1 MQTEAGTPL
10 TTSAG
15 PRRTPNRT
23 RLLRLLGCVAVLGY
37 LLDQGTKAW
46 ANASLDPTRPRELFG
61 PILTLH
67 LTRNAGAA
75 FSMATNATWVLTLI
89 AIAVIAATIFAAR
102 RIGSRAWAVALGLLL
117 AGAFGNLT
125 DRFVRA
131 PQGGQ
136 GHVVDFLEL
145 PHWPIFNVADM
156 CVVSAA
162 ALVALLAIRGIGI
175 DGRRADAAD
184 SRGDAADSKNDATD
198 SASSAE
204 DGVSRDD

>member
-15 PRRTPNRT
+15 TRRTPTRS
-23 RLLRLLGCVAVLGY
+23 RLLRLLGSVLVLGY

-46 ANASLDPTRPRELFG
+46 ANAALDPGRPRELLG
-61 PILTLH
+61 PVLKLH

-89 AIAVIAATIFAAR
+89 AIAVIAATVFAAR

-125 DRFVRA
+125 DRFAR
-131 PQGGQ
+131 PPRGGQ

-162 ALVALLAIRGIGI
+162 ALIALLAVRGIGI
-175 DGRRADAAD
+175 DGRRAGAAD
-184 SRGDAADSKNDATD
+184 STDRAAD
-198 SASSAE
+198 AE
-204 DGVSRDD
+204 DGTSDSTNDGRDDE

>member
-10 TTSAG
+10 TTSDGRGHTRNRAG
-15 PRRTPNRT
+15 
-23 RLLRLLGCVAVLGY
+23 LIGLLGSVAVAGY

-46 ANASLDPTRPRELFG
+46 ANAHLDPVRPREILG
-61 PILTLH
+61 PVLKLH
-67 LTRNAGAA
+67 LTHNAGAA

-89 AIAVIAATIFAAR
+89 AIVVIGVTIFAAR
-102 RIGSRAWAVALGLLL
+102 RIGSRPWAVALGLLL

-125 DRFVRA
+125 DRFIRA
-131 PQGGQ
+131 PRGGQ

-162 ALVALLAIRGIGI
+162 VLIALLAILGIGI
-175 DGRRADAAD
+175 DGRRAESSNRAA
-184 SRGDAADSKNDATD
+184 GAATD
-198 SASSAE
+198 GDTE
-204 DGVSRDD
+204 GRRDDD

>member
-15 PRRTPNRT
+15 PRRTPTRT
-23 RLLRLLGCVAVLGY
+23 RLLGLLGSVALLGY

-46 ANASLDPTRPRELFG
+46 ASGSLDPARPRELLG
-61 PILTLH
+61 PVLKLH

-75 FSMATNATWVLTLI
+75 FSMATNATWVLTII
-89 AIAVIAATIFAAR
+89 AIIVIVATVFAAR

-162 ALVALLAIRGIGI
+162 ALIALLAIRGIGI
-175 DGRRADAAD
+175 DGRRAGTPDDAAD
-184 SRGDAADSKNDATD
+184 SAD
-198 SASSAE
+198 
-204 DGVSRDD
+204 GGRDHD

>member
-15 PRRTPNRT
+15 PRRTPTRT
-23 RLLRLLGCVAVLGY
+23 RLLTVLGSVAVLGY

-46 ANASLDPTRPRELFG
+46 ANAALDPARPRDLVG
-61 PILTLH
+61 PVLKLH
-67 LTRNAGAA
+67 LTHNAGAA

-89 AIAVIAATIFAAR
+89 AMAVIAATIFAAR

-125 DRFVRA
+125 DRFVR
-131 PQGGQ
+131 PPRGGQ

-156 CVVSAA
+156 CVVCAA
-162 ALVALLAIRGIGI
+162 ALIALLAIRGIGI
-175 DGRRADAAD
+175 DGRRAGASGDTTDAGE
-184 SRGDAADSKNDATD
+184 RTD
-198 SASSAE
+198 TAASSE
-204 DGVSRDD
+204 RRSDDDD